1 MLQKFRRK
9 DKMTEKR
16 YMQKETF
23 KMDLKT
29 NIINDKINNYQSY
42 K

>member
-1 MLQKFRRK
+1 
-9 DKMTEKR
+9 MTEKR

-23 KMDLKT
+23 KMDLI
-29 NIINDKINNYQSY
+29 NMINDKINNYQSY